1 MERTSLPAL
10 ADDLLAQAREAHAG
24 RAASTLHPF
33 ADGQLR
39 QTVIA
44 LTAGTS
50 LSDHE
55 SPGEATLQVLRGDVR
70 LTWSGDDLEL
80 TAGDIAAIPPQRH
93 GLDATADAVVL
104 LTVRLD

>member
-1 MERTSLPAL
+1 MDRTSLIAL

-33 ADGQLR
+33 DDGRIR

-44 LTAGTS
+44 MTAGTA

-70 LTWSGDDLEL
+70 LTW
-80 TAGDIAAIPPQRH
+80 AGDALDLAAGDFAPIPPQRH
-93 GLDATADAVVL
+93 GLEAAGDAVVL
-104 LTVRLD
+104 LTVALD